1 MFRMPVNNDVTREK
15 KKIRNKMVELRKN
28 ISMEKVLEW
37 SEKIEKR
44 LFTLQEYVD
53 ADAVM
58 FYVSYNSE
66 VYTHD
71 MIKKALK
78 VKKKVVVPL
87 SDTGNKDII
96 PIEIKGFDAF
106 KPGAYGIL
114 EPFYHP
120 ERVVSKDEL
129 DLVVV
134 PGVAFDLE
142 GHRIGHGLGY
152 YDSFLRETRGR
163 KIGFAFEFQVVP
175 SLPQEKQDVRVD
187 KIVTE
192 KNVIECR

>member
-1 MFRMPVNNDVTREK
+1 MPVNNDVTREK

-28 ISMEKVLEW
+28 ISMEKVLER

-96 PIEIKGFDAF
+96 PIEIKGFDEL

-152 YDSFLRETRGR
+152 YDEFLKTVTAC
-163 KIGFAFEFQVVP
+163 KTGFAFEFQVLSEIP
-175 SLPQEKQDVRVD
+175 CEEHDVRMD

-192 KNVIECR
+192 KRIIDCGIKC